1 MRKMM
6 LTALFMGLFAVAGWC
21 QEVRPLFVTLTHRS
35 DAEVN
40 RGRPQDQPVS
50 LTLPADTL
58 VAVQMLSGVHTRIS
72 RVNDPIMAQVLKPVY
87 VGGHLALPSG
97 TLLDG
102 RVTFVRPTGHLH
114 RAAELGLRFE
124 RIMLP
129 DGQAESIGAILSTM
143 DTPEK
148 LHLRLDSE
156 GHLSATGGFS
166 WKALLGGFVGLGA
179 LGGVRAAMVAPVAVS
194 SVVPLGGA
202 ALTGF
207 ELLWPRGRDVDLP
220 PETNCRV
227 RLNQPLTVRVQW

>member
-1 MRKMM
+1 MRRAI
-6 LTALFMGLFAVAGWC
+6 LAVLVTGLFALAAWS
-21 QEVRPLFVTLTHRS
+21 QEAPPLFTLTHRS
-35 DAEVN
+35 ELGVN
-40 RGRPQDQPVS
+40 RGVPRSEPLS

-72 RVNDPIMAQVLKPVY
+72 RVNDPIMAQVLLPIY
-87 VGGHLALPSG
+87 VRGHLALPKG

-129 DGQAESIGAILSTM
+129 DGQAESIGAILTAM
-143 DTPEK
+143 DGPEK

-166 WKALLGGFVGLGA
+166 WKALLGGFAGLGA
-179 LGGVRAAMVAPVAVS
+179 LGGVRAAMVGPAAIS

-207 ELLWPRGRDVDLP
+207 ELLWLRGRDVDLP
-220 PETNCRV
+220 PETHCRV
-227 RLNQPLTVRVQW
+227 RLNHPLTVRVQW